1 MREGH
6 SLPLYLITTMN
17 NIDKLSNII
26 AEWLSNIVASV
37 LPSVKVSPTS
47 GIGKVMNGLL
57 GIDLSTYNVWNEL
70 GFLATPVISSF
81 SRPMLQQYL
90 SLIPD
95 DQIKDVALNMVN
107 AMVDQANMK
116 GHINIFGVEVG
127 RNAFEDLKR
136 MVENM

>member
-1 MREGH
+1 
-6 SLPLYLITTMN
+6 MN

-26 AEWLSNIVASV
+26 AEWLSNIVASI

-47 GIGKVMNGLL
+47 GIGKLMNGLL

-70 GFLATPVISSF
+70 GFLATPVINALSK
-81 SRPMLQQYL
+81 PMLQQYL

-95 DQIKDVALNMVN
+95 EQIKDVALNMVN
-107 AMVDQANMK
+107 AMVEQANMK

>member
-1 MREGH
+1 
-6 SLPLYLITTMN
+6 MN

-37 LPSVKVSPTS
+37 LPKVSISPTS

-70 GFLATPVISSF
+70 GFLATPVINAF
-81 SRPMLQQYL
+81 SKPMLQQYL
-90 SLIPD
+90 ALIPD
-95 DQIKDVALNMVN
+95 EQIKDVALNMVN
-107 AMVDQANMK
+107 AMVEQANMK

>member
-1 MREGH
+1 
-6 SLPLYLITTMN
+6 MN

-26 AEWLSNIVASV
+26 TEWLSNIMASV
-37 LPSVKVSPTS
+37 LPKVSISPTS

-70 GFLATPVISSF
+70 GFLATPVINAF
-81 SRPMLQQYL
+81 SKPMLQQYL
-90 SLIPD
+90 SLIPEE
-95 DQIKDVALNMVN
+95 QIKDVVLNMVN
-107 AMVDQANMK
+107 AMVEQANMK

>member
-1 MREGH
+1 M
-6 SLPLYLITTMN
+6 
-17 NIDKLSNII
+17 
-26 AEWLSNIVASV
+26 ASV
-37 LPSVKVSPTS
+37 LPKVSISPTS
-47 GIGKVMNGLL
+47 GIGKLMNGLL

-70 GFLATPVISSF
+70 GFLATPVINAF
-81 SRPMLQQYL
+81 SKPMLQQYL
-90 SLIPD
+90 SLIPE

-107 AMVDQANMK
+107 AMVEQANIK

>member
-1 MREGH
+1 MYA
-6 SLPLYLITTMN
+6 LPLYLITIMN

-26 AEWLSNIVASV
+26 AEWLSNIMASV
-37 LPSVKVSPTS
+37 LPRVSISPSS

-57 GIDLSTYNVWNEL
+57 GIDLTTYNVWNEL
-70 GFLATPVISSF
+70 GFLATPVINAF
-81 SRPMLQQYL
+81 SKPMLQQYL

-95 DQIKDVALNMVN
+95 EQIKEVALNMVN
-107 AMVDQANMK
+107 AMVEQANMK

>member
-1 MREGH
+1 
-6 SLPLYLITTMN
+6 MN

-26 AEWLSNIVASV
+26 SEWLSNIMASV
-37 LPSVKVSPTS
+37 LPKVSIPPTS
-47 GIGKVMNGLL
+47 GIGKFMSGVFN
-57 GIDLSTYNVWNEL
+57 IDLTSYNVWNEL
-70 GFLATPVISSF
+70 GFLATPVINAF
-81 SRPMLQQYL
+81 SKPMLQQYL

-95 DQIKDVALNMVN
+95 EQIKDVALNMVN
-107 AMVDQANMK
+107 AMVEQANMK

>member
-1 MREGH
+1 
-6 SLPLYLITTMN
+6 MN
-17 NIDKLSNII
+17 NIDKLNNII
-26 AEWLSNIVASV
+26 SEWLSNIMASV

-57 GIDLSTYNVWNEL
+57 GIDLTTYNVWNEL
-70 GFLATPVISSF
+70 GFLATPVINAF
-81 SRPMLQQYL
+81 SKPMLQQYL

-95 DQIKDVALNMVN
+95 EQIKDVALNMVN
-107 AMVDQANMK
+107 AMVEQANMK

>member
-1 MREGH
+1 
-6 SLPLYLITTMN
+6 MN

-57 GIDLSTYNVWNEL
+57 GIDLTTYNVWNEL
-70 GFLATPVISSF
+70 GFLATPVINAF
-81 SRPMLQQYL
+81 SKPMLQQYL

-107 AMVDQANMK
+107 AMVEQANMK

>member
-90 SLIPD
+90 SLIPE

-107 AMVDQANMK
+107 AMVEQANMK
-116 GHINIFGVEVG
+116 GHINIFGVEFG

>member
-1 MREGH
+1 
-6 SLPLYLITTMN
+6 MN
-17 NIDKLSNII
+17 NIDKLNNII
-26 AEWLSNIVASV
+26 TEWLSNIMASV
-37 LPSVKVSPTS
+37 LPKVSISPSS

-57 GIDLSTYNVWNEL
+57 GIDLSTYNIWNEL
-70 GFLATPVISSF
+70 GFLATPVINAF
-81 SRPMLQQYL
+81 SKPMLQQYL

-95 DQIKDVALNMVN
+95 EQIKDVALNMVN
-107 AMVDQANMK
+107 AMVEQANMK

>member
-1 MREGH
+1 
-6 SLPLYLITTMN
+6 MN

-26 AEWLSNIVASV
+26 TEWLSNIMASV
-37 LPSVKVSPTS
+37 LPKVSISPTS

-70 GFLATPVISSF
+70 GFLATPVINAF
-81 SRPMLQQYL
+81 SKPMLQQYL

-95 DQIKDVALNMVN
+95 EQIKDVALNMVN
-107 AMVDQANMK
+107 AMVEQANMK

>member
-1 MREGH
+1 
-6 SLPLYLITTMN
+6 MN

-37 LPSVKVSPTS
+37 LPKVSISPTS

-57 GIDLSTYNVWNEL
+57 GIDLTTYNVWNEL
-70 GFLATPVISSF
+70 GFLATPVINAF
-81 SRPMLQQYL
+81 SKPMLQQYL
-90 SLIPD
+90 SLIPEE
-95 DQIKDVALNMVN
+95 QIKEVALNMVN
-107 AMVDQANMK
+107 AMVEQANMK

>member
-1 MREGH
+1 
-6 SLPLYLITTMN
+6 MN

-37 LPSVKVSPTS
+37 LPKVSISPTS
-47 GIGKVMNGLL
+47 GIGKVMNVLL
-57 GIDLSTYNVWNEL
+57 GIDLTTYNVWNEL
-70 GFLATPVISSF
+70 GFLATPVINAF
-81 SRPMLQQYL
+81 SKPMLQQYL
-90 SLIPD
+90 SLIPEE
-95 DQIKDVALNMVN
+95 QIKDVVLNMVN
-107 AMVDQANMK
+107 AMVEQANMK

>member
-1 MREGH
+1 
-6 SLPLYLITTMN
+6 MN

-57 GIDLSTYNVWNEL
+57 GIDLTTYNVWNEL
-70 GFLATPVISSF
+70 GFLATPVINAF
-81 SRPMLQQYL
+81 SKPMLQQYL
-90 SLIPD
+90 SLIPEE
-95 DQIKDVALNMVN
+95 QIKDVTLNMVN
-107 AMVDQANMK
+107 AMVEQANMK

>member
-1 MREGH
+1 
-6 SLPLYLITTMN
+6 MN

-26 AEWLSNIVASV
+26 AEWLSNIMASV
-37 LPSVKVSPTS
+37 LPKVSISPTS

-70 GFLATPVISSF
+70 GFLATPVINAF
-81 SRPMLQQYL
+81 SKPMLQQYL

-95 DQIKDVALNMVN
+95 EQIKDVALNMVN
-107 AMVDQANMK
+107 AMVEQANMK

>member
-1 MREGH
+1 
-6 SLPLYLITTMN
+6 MN

-37 LPSVKVSPTS
+37 LPKVSISPTS

-57 GIDLSTYNVWNEL
+57 GIDLTTYNVWNEL
-70 GFLATPVISSF
+70 GFLATPVINAF
-81 SRPMLQQYL
+81 SKPMLQQYL
-90 SLIPD
+90 SLIPEE
-95 DQIKDVALNMVN
+95 QIKDVALNMVN
-107 AMVDQANMK
+107 AMVEQANMK

>member
-1 MREGH
+1 MYA
-6 SLPLYLITTMN
+6 LPLYLITTMN

-26 AEWLSNIVASV
+26 AEWLSNIMTSV
-37 LPSVKVSPTS
+37 LPKVSIPPTS

-70 GFLATPVISSF
+70 GFLATPVINAF
-81 SRPMLQQYL
+81 SKPMLQQYL
-90 SLIPD
+90 SLIPEE
-95 DQIKDVALNMVN
+95 QIKDVALNMVN
-107 AMVDQANMK
+107 AMVEQANMK

>member
-1 MREGH
+1 
-6 SLPLYLITTMN
+6 MN

-26 AEWLSNIVASV
+26 TEWLSNIMASV
-37 LPSVKVSPTS
+37 LPKVSISPTS

-70 GFLATPVISSF
+70 GFLATHVINAF
-81 SRPMLQQYL
+81 SKPMLQQYL

-95 DQIKDVALNMVN
+95 EQIKDVALNMVN
-107 AMVDQANMK
+107 AMVEQANMK

>member
-1 MREGH
+1 MYA
-6 SLPLYLITTMN
+6 LPLYLITIMN

-26 AEWLSNIVASV
+26 AEWLSNIVESV
-37 LPSVKVSPTS
+37 LPKVSISPTS

-57 GIDLSTYNVWNEL
+57 GIDLTTYNVWNEL
-70 GFLATPVISSF
+70 GFLATPVINAF
-81 SRPMLQQYL
+81 SKPMLQQYL
-90 SLIPD
+90 SLIPEE
-95 DQIKDVALNMVN
+95 QIKDVALNMVN
-107 AMVDQANMK
+107 AMVEQANMK

>member
-1 MREGH
+1 
-6 SLPLYLITTMN
+6 MN

-37 LPSVKVSPTS
+37 LPKVSISPTS

-70 GFLATPVISSF
+70 GFLATPVINAF
-81 SRPMLQQYL
+81 SKPMLQQYL

-95 DQIKDVALNMVN
+95 EQIKDVALNMVN
-107 AMVDQANMK
+107 AMVEQANMK

>member
-1 MREGH
+1 
-6 SLPLYLITTMN
+6 MN
-17 NIDKLSNII
+17 NIDKLNNII
-26 AEWLSNIVASV
+26 TEWLSNIMASV
-37 LPSVKVSPTS
+37 LPKVSISPSS

-70 GFLATPVISSF
+70 GFLATPVINIF
-81 SRPMLQQYL
+81 SKPMLQQCL

-107 AMVDQANMK
+107 AMVEQANMK

>member
-1 MREGH
+1 
-6 SLPLYLITTMN
+6 MN

-47 GIGKVMNGLL
+47 GIGKMMNGLL

-81 SRPMLQQYL
+81 SKPMLQQYL
-90 SLIPD
+90 SLIPEE
-95 DQIKDVALNMVN
+95 QIKDVALNMVN
-107 AMVDQANMK
+107 AMVEQANMK

-127 RNAFEDLKR
+127 RNAFDDLHR
-136 MVENM
+136 MIENM